1 MRPQIIR
8 SLALLGSGS
17 LAAANDVVSLILP
30 FADDQAI
37 VGDVVG
43 TSGSTTT
50 YALYCADYSDDSECG
65 IPTDGLTIAAAPSA
79 FVYDYQFDDYYL
91 RESCSVRGTTWV
103 SCEVTNSQSDF
114 STVISDSTSME
125 LPVIPVT
132 VTATKTDSDSE
143 PTSTSDSSSAT
154 PTETD
159 SDDDNDEDSDSTT
172 LSGSI
177 TVSESP
183 SVTAQPSAS
192 ASTSASP
199 TSDAEDAQETHP
211 DNAAGSLTG
220 SLQWVV
226 AGAGMAVALAFA

>member
-30 FADDQAI
+30 FADDQGL
-37 VGDVVG
+37 VGEVVG

-65 IPTDGLTIAAAPSA
+65 MPTDGLTMAAAPSA
-79 FVYDYQFDDYYL
+79 FVYEYQFDDYYL
-91 RESCSVRGTTWV
+91 RESCENRGTTWV
-103 SCEVTNSQSDF
+103 SCDVTNSQSGF
-114 STVISDSTSME
+114 STVISDSTSVE

-132 VTATKTDSDSE
+132 ITATNTDGDSE
-143 PTSTSDSSSAT
+143 PTSTSDASSST

-159 SDDDNDEDSDSTT
+159 SDSDSDSSTT

-183 SVTAQPSAS
+183 STTAQPSQSAS
-192 ASTSASP
+192 ASTSP
-199 TSDAEDAQETHP
+199 TSDAEDAQETDP

-220 SLQWVV
+220 SAQWVV
-226 AGAGMAVALAFA
+226 AGAGMAIALAFA

>member
-30 FADDQAI
+30 FVDDQGI

-50 YALYCADYSDDSECG
+50 YAVYCADYSDDSECG
-65 IPTDGLTIAAAPSA
+65 IPTDGMTIAAAPSA
-79 FVYDYQFDDYYL
+79 FVYEYQFDDYYL

-114 STVISDSTSME
+114 STVTSDSTSME

-132 VTATKTDSDSE
+132 VTATKTDDDSE
-143 PTSTSDSSSAT
+143 PTSTSHSSSAT
-154 PTETD
+154 ATETD
-159 SDDDNDEDSDSTT
+159 SDSDSDSSTT

-177 TVSESP
+177 TVSEAS
-183 SVTAQPSAS
+183 STAQPSAS

-199 TSDAEDAQETHP
+199 TSDTEDAQETDP
-211 DNAAGSLTG
+211 DNAAGSLAG